1 MNKNQRK
8 SLNECAQQLW
18 RITDE
23 LSSIYSKVEDVKNDE
38 ENKLDNLPDSFYESK
53 GEEMEEDIE
62 RLEEVLDLLDDNA
75 YSDAADL
82 LNEFWWV
89 WGIWFPLLL

>member
-38 ENKLDNLPDSFYESK
+38 ENKLDNLPDSLYESK

-82 LNEFWWV
+82 LNEF
-89 WGIWFPLLL
+89 

>member
-23 LSSIYSKVEDVKNDE
+23 LSSIYSKVEDVKNEE

-53 GEEMEEDIE
+53 GEEIEEDIE
-62 RLEEVLDLLDDNA
+62 RLEEILDLLDDNA

-82 LNEFWWV
+82 LNEF
-89 WGIWFPLLL
+89 

>member
-62 RLEEVLDLLDDNA
+62 RLEEVLDLLNDNA

-82 LNEFWWV
+82 LNEF
-89 WGIWFPLLL
+89 